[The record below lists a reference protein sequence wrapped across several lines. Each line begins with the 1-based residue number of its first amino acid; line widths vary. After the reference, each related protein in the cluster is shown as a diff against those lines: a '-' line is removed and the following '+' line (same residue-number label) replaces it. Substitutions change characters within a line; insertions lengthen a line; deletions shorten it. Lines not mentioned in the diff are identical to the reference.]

1 MLDARVFD
9 DISKSL
15 GKLLPPGV
23 SDMKEDFER
32 NAKSA
37 VQSALGNLDMVT
49 REEFDVQ
56 TEVLRKTRQ
65 QLKDLEARIRQ
76 LEPAPEAG
84 GSPGNAD

>member
-1 MLDARVFD
+1 MIDARVFD
-9 DISKSL
+9 DISNTL

-23 SDMKEDFER
+23 SDLKEDFER

-37 VQSALGNLDMVT
+37 MQSALGNLDLVT

-65 QLKDLEARIRQ
+65 QLKTLEARIIA
-76 LEPAPEAG
+76 LEPTVATDETPEQ
-84 GSPGNAD
+84 SD

>member
-1 MLDARVFD
+1 MIDARVFD
-9 DISKSL
+9 EISKSL

-37 VQSALGNLDMVT
+37 VQSALGNLDLVT

-56 TEVLRKTRQ
+56 TEVLRNTRA
-65 QLKDLEARIRQ
+65 QLKMLEARVRE
-76 LEPAPEAG
+76 LEPKIDSQDYTG
-84 GSPGNAD
+84 VGS